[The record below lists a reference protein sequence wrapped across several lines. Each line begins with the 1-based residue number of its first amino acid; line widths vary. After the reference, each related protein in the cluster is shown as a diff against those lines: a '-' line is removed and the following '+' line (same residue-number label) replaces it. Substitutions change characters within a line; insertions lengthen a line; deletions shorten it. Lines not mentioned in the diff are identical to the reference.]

1 MTDGGGDPRGIEA
14 PPRAAVVVAFH
25 GRAEKTLAA
34 LESLLAQRFGPDG
47 DEAFEV
53 VLVDDGSPDDTAA
66 RVAARLERR
75 NAAKDGAK
83 DGGRDAAR
91 AQLVRLP
98 RNLGANAARNRGVAA
113 TTAPLVAFLDSDCRA
128 EPHWLETLVR
138 VFDDPTVGAASG
150 RVEDTASENAWELAF
165 RGTHRLPRRGPVSR
179 LVIGNLCV
187 RRALLAG
194 GLDESRPTRLDPAT
208 GRPDPAISARS
219 DEEDLNLAIRAAGW
233 KVVAEPDALAWHDH
247 PYTRRS
253 LLRQAWFGG
262 QSAAE
267 LVWRHR
273 LGPRKD
279 LGPIALAWLA
289 LAAALAAMPWT
300 GPVALAAP
308 ALLALLPIAAISYNE
323 LRNKGKRPL
332 ELVRAAPALLL
343 YYHWR
348 LAGYLVRRAQL
359 VGRRR
364 PARAGAGRHALPAPP
379 AARGATA

>member
-1 MTDGGGDPRGIEA
+1 MTDDGRDPRGA
-14 PPRAAVVVAFH
+14 GDSPRAAVVVAFH

-34 LESLLAQRFGPDG
+34 LESLLAQRFD
-47 DEAFEV
+47 AFEI

-66 RVAARLERR
+66 RVVARLE
-75 NAAKDGAK
+75 AP
-83 DGGRDAAR
+83 DASRAR
-91 AQLVRLP
+91 LLRQP

-113 TTAPLVAFLDSDCRA
+113 TNAPLVAFLDSDCRA
-128 EPHWLETLVR
+128 EPDWLATLVR

-150 RVEDTASENAWELAF
+150 RVEDTASSNAWELAF

-179 LVIGNLCV
+179 IVIGNLCV

-208 GRPDPAISARS
+208 GRPDLAISARS

-279 LGPIALAWLA
+279 LAPIALAWVA
-289 LAAALAAMPWT
+289 LAAALVAMPWT
-300 GPVALAAP
+300 GAVALAAP
-308 ALLALLPIAAISYNE
+308 ATVALLPVAAISYNE
-323 LRNKGKRPL
+323 LANKGKSPS
-332 ELVRAAPALLL
+332 ELVRAAPALAV
-343 YYHWR
+343 YYHAR

-359 VGRRR
+359 AAGVRR
-364 PARAGAGRHALPAPP
+364 PARPGTPTRALPSPP
-379 AARGATA
+379 AAAAVAPTRSPDAAGARA